1 MITLNSESAICL
13 TKVLFGVILIIYCL
27 SRRYLVLPLQ
37 VIWSLAFSIK
47 LCGDTE
53 KASDFFR
60 WGYLRIFFKN
70 GESESSFN
78 KVCFTKFKTTFAS
91 IKSWIDSNGKCAW
104 HPLNFCKISYC
115 EKVIFMFVML
125 GYCDHVLF
133 LFHLT
138 MLKYILRRWKQIVI
152 TNISVNILM
161 FQHINL
167 AKIYKGH
174 KK

>member
-27 SRRYLVLPLQ
+27 SRRYLVLLLQ

-70 GESESSFN
+70 GESGSSFT
-78 KVCFTKFKTTFAS
+78 KVCFTKFKTIFSS

-104 HPLNFCKISYC
+104 HPLNFCKTKSYIYVCYVRLLRSRVVFISFDNVEIHFDEMEANCYN
-115 EKVIFMFVML
+115 
-125 GYCDHVLF
+125 
-133 LFHLT
+133 
-138 MLKYILRRWKQIVI
+138 KYQC
-152 TNISVNILM
+152 
-161 FQHINL
+161 
-167 AKIYKGH
+167 
-174 KK
+174 